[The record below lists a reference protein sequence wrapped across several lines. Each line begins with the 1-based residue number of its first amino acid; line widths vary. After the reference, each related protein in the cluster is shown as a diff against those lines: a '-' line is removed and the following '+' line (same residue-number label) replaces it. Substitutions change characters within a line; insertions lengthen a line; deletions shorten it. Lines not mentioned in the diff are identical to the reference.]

1 MDAIIYFIITIGI
14 LVFVHE
20 FGHFAAAKLSK
31 MRVDVFALGFGYR
44 LLGWNRIT
52 GFSFGNLPK
61 DWDGQG
67 NTDYR
72 LSILPLGGYVKIA
85 GMIDES
91 MDKDFV
97 EKEPQPYEFRSK
109 STSKKLFVISAGV
122 LMNLLLAFAI
132 FWGSNL
138 FYGKQYT
145 KTTIIG
151 FVEANSPADSAGFRS
166 GDEILAVNGKKVNFW
181 EDVRTEVF
189 VNSLGKDVSFNLLRE
204 GREEL
209 LNVKRSV
216 IPQDEMKGLFI
227 APVGLKPVVSDVLKN
242 SRADSAGLEPNDILI
257 SINEVE
263 LSSVQQTIALISSS
277 VEEEISLSVL
287 RGEDTISLAAVPNK
301 DGKIGIALGGYVYL
315 GESERITFGFF
326 ESFSLGVQDILRTT
340 ALTFV
345 MVKRVVSGDIEFKQA
360 FGGPIKIAQ
369 FAARSADSGLMNF
382 LMFLGLLS
390 LSLAIINILPIPAL
404 DGGHIVIIAI
414 EGIIRRELP
423 VKVKIAIQN
432 TGFILLLLLMAFII
446 YNDVISL

>member
-1 MDAIIYFIITIGI
+1 MDALIYFIITIGI

-44 LLGWNRIT
+44 LLGWNKLT

-91 MDKDFV
+91 MDKDFID
-97 EKEPQPYEFRSK
+97 KEPQPYEFRSK
-109 STSKKLFVISAGV
+109 STPKKLFVISAGV

-138 FYGKQYT
+138 FYGKQQT
-145 KTTIIG
+145 KTTTIG
-151 FVEANSPADSAGFRS
+151 FVESGSPADSAGFVS
-166 GDEILAVNGKKVNFW
+166 GDKILKVNGKPIKYW

-189 VNSLGKDVSFNLLRE
+189 INSLGKDVTFDLLRNGKNE
-204 GREEL
+204 I
-209 LNVKRSV
+209 LNVKRAA
-216 IPQDEMKGLFI
+216 IPQDETKGLFL

-242 SRADSAGLEPNDILI
+242 SRADSAGLKPNDILLT
-257 SINEVE
+257 INGTD
-263 LSSVQQTIALISSS
+263 LASVQQTIAIISAA
-277 VEEEISLSVL
+277 VEEEIAISVL
-287 RGEDTISLAAVPNK
+287 RGTDTVALAAVPNK
-301 DGKIGIALGGYVYL
+301 DGKIGIALGGYAYL

-326 ESFSLGVQDILRTT
+326 ESFSLGAQDILRTT
-340 ALTFV
+340 SLTFV
-345 MVKRVVSGDIEFKQA
+345 MVKRVVTGDIEFKQA

-414 EGIIRRELP
+414 EGIMRRELP
-423 VKVKIAIQN
+423 VKVKLVIQN